1 MINTYLCGLE
11 KRNMFKSQMNKRI
24 ISLTI
29 PNIIS
34 NITVPLLG
42 MVDLAIVGRLGGAS
56 SIGAIAIGTAI
67 FNLIYWNFGFL
78 RMGTSGLTAQSLGR
92 RSFTE
97 AMNVFTRSL
106 VIALTIALL
115 LLVFQR
121 PIFDAANWFM
131 GSSENLRDM
140 VAQYFFVRIWGAP
153 AVLGMYVFK
162 GWFIGMQNSKTPM
175 WIAIQINVVHIILSY
190 VFAFEMDMGIR
201 GVALGTIMGQYS
213 GVISCLVIFLS
224 RYKVVTRYFHFK
236 GSLKMNEMKKF
247 FKINTDILLRTICLS
262 VVFAS
267 FTAFS
272 TQMGE
277 DTLAVNTVLLQL
289 FTLFSYIMDGF
300 AYAGEAL
307 TGKYYGAGSRP
318 LLKEA
323 IRCVI
328 IWGIIIS
335 SLFTVL
341 YTFFL
346 TPIISIFTDVQS
358 IITLAD
364 DFRWWVVAV
373 PFAGFLAF
381 VLDGV
386 LIGITQTK
394 IMRNSIFLAAVI
406 FYLIYY
412 TLNPV
417 IGNNAL
423 WLAFI
428 LYLVGRGWIQYYFY
442 KKIVI

>member
-1 MINTYLCGLE
+1 
-11 KRNMFKSQMNKRI
+11 MFKSQMNKRI
-24 ISLTI
+24 IALTI

-34 NITVPLLG
+34 NITVPMLG

-78 RMGTSGLTAQSLGR
+78 RMGTSGLTAQALGR
-92 RSFTE
+92 RSFSE
-97 AMNVFTRSL
+97 SMNMLTRSM
-106 VIALTIALL
+106 VIGLAIAFTLL
-115 LLVFQR
+115 LFQK
-121 PIFDAANWFM
+121 PIFTAANLFM
-131 GSSENLRDM
+131 GSSESLKDI

-153 AVLGMYVFK
+153 AVLAMYVFK

-175 WIAIQINVVHIILSY
+175 WISIQINVVNIVLSY
-190 VFAFEMDMGIR
+190 LFAFKMGMGIG
-201 GVALGTIMGQYS
+201 GVALGTILGQYS
-213 GVISCLVIFLS
+213 GCVTSLIILLT

-236 GSLKMNEMKKF
+236 GSLKMAEMKKF

-272 TQMGE
+272 THLGE

-300 AYAGEAL
+300 AFAGEAL
-307 TGKYYGAGSRP
+307 TGKYYGAGSRS

-323 IRCVI
+323 IRYVI

-335 SLFTVL
+335 TLFTFIYML
-341 YTFFL
+341 FL
-346 TPIISIFTDVQS
+346 TPIISIFTNVQS
-358 IITLAD
+358 IISLAD
-364 DFRWWVVAV
+364 NYRWWVVAI

-406 FYLIYY
+406 FYMIYY
-412 TLNPV
+412 TLTPV

-428 LYLVGRGWIQYYFY
+428 MYLVGRGWIQYYFY
-442 KKIVI
+442 KKVVI

>member
-1 MINTYLCGLE
+1 
-11 KRNMFKSQMNKRI
+11 MFKSQMNKRI
-24 ISLTI
+24 IALTI

-34 NITVPLLG
+34 NITVPMLG
-42 MVDLAIVGRLGGAS
+42 MVDLAIVGHLGGTS
-56 SIGAIAIGTAI
+56 LIGAIAIGTAI

-78 RMGTSGLTAQSLGR
+78 RMGTSGLTAQALGR

-97 AMNVFTRSL
+97 CMTMFTRSM
-106 VIALTIALL
+106 VIGLAIAFTLL
-115 LLVFQR
+115 LFQK
-121 PIFDAANWFM
+121 PIFTVANWFM
-131 GSSENLRDM
+131 GSSESLQDV

-153 AVLGMYVFK
+153 AVLAMYVFK

-175 WIAIQINVVHIILSY
+175 WISIQINVVNIVLSY
-190 VFAFEMDMGIR
+190 LFAFEMGMGIG
-201 GVALGTIMGQYS
+201 GVALGTILGQYS
-213 GVISCLVIFLS
+213 GCVTSLIILLT

-236 GSLKMNEMKKF
+236 GSLKLSEMKKF
-247 FKINTDILLRTICLS
+247 FRVNTDILLRTICLS
-262 VVFAS
+262 LVFAS

-272 TQMGE
+272 THLGE

-300 AYAGEAL
+300 AFAGEAL

-323 IRCVI
+323 IRYVI
-328 IWGIIIS
+328 IWGVIIS
-335 SLFTVL
+335 TLFTFIYL
-341 YTFFL
+341 LFL
-346 TPIISIFTDVQS
+346 TPIISIFTKEAS
-358 IITLAD
+358 IIALAD
-364 DFRWWVVAV
+364 NYRWWVVAI
-373 PFAGFLAF
+373 PYAGFLAF

-442 KKIVI
+442 KKVII

>member
-1 MINTYLCGLE
+1 
-11 KRNMFKSQMNKRI
+11 MFKSQMNKRI

-92 RSFTE
+92 RSFTD

-106 VIALTIALL
+106 VIALTIAFL

-121 PIFDAANWFM
+121 SIFDAANWFM
-131 GSSENLRDM
+131 GSSENLKDM

-224 RYKVVTRYFHFK
+224 RYKVVTRYFHFR
-236 GSLKMNEMKKF
+236 GSLKMSEMKKF
-247 FKINTDILLRTICLS
+247 FQINTDILLRTICLS

-328 IWGIIIS
+328 TWGIIIS

-341 YTFFL
+341 YSFFL
-346 TPIISIFTDVQS
+346 TPIISIFTDVES

-373 PFAGFLAF
+373 PFSGFLAF

-394 IMRNSIFLAAVI
+394 IMRNSIFFAAVI

-412 TLNPV
+412 TLNPI

-428 LYLVGRGWIQYYFY
+428 MYLVGRGWIQYYFY

>member
-1 MINTYLCGLE
+1 
-11 KRNMFKSQMNKRI
+11 MFKSQMNKRI
-24 ISLTI
+24 IALTI

-34 NITVPLLG
+34 NITVPMLG

-78 RMGTSGLTAQSLGR
+78 RMGTSGLTAQALGR
-92 RSFTE
+92 RSFSE
-97 AMNVFTRSL
+97 SMNMLTRSM
-106 VIALTIALL
+106 VIGLAIAFTLL
-115 LLVFQR
+115 LFQK
-121 PIFDAANWFM
+121 PIFTAANLFM
-131 GSSENLRDM
+131 GSSESLKDI

-153 AVLGMYVFK
+153 AVLAMYVFK

-175 WIAIQINVVHIILSY
+175 WISIQINVVNIVLSY
-190 VFAFEMDMGIR
+190 IFAFKMGMGIG
-201 GVALGTIMGQYS
+201 GVALGTILGQYS
-213 GVISCLVIFLS
+213 GCVTSLIILLT

-236 GSLKMNEMKKF
+236 GSLKMAEMKKF

-272 TQMGE
+272 THLGE

-300 AYAGEAL
+300 AFAGEAL

-323 IRCVI
+323 IRYVI

-335 SLFTVL
+335 TLFTFIYML
-341 YTFFL
+341 FL
-346 TPIISIFTDVQS
+346 TPIISIFTNVQS
-358 IITLAD
+358 IISLAD
-364 DFRWWVVAV
+364 NYRWWVVAI

-394 IMRNSIFLAAVI
+394 IMRNSIFLAAII

-412 TLNPV
+412 TLTPV
-417 IGNNAL
+417 IGNDAL

-428 LYLVGRGWIQYYFY
+428 MYLVGRGWIQYYFY
-442 KKIVI
+442 KKVVI